1 MQGRDPDLFSES
13 RVESSSLVKSSYA
26 NKPAFIRKLEMLF
39 KYIKYILTQWIV
51 IIPNGFVLMNYSLR
65 NIYI

>member
-1 MQGRDPDLFSES
+1 MLINEVKMMQGRDPDLFSES

-39 KYIKYILTQWIV
+39 KYIKYILTQ
-51 IIPNGFVLMNYSLR
+51 
-65 NIYI
+65 